1 MTNQIANIIND
12 INEKG
17 YSKIENFFSE
27 KDLQKIDINL
37 KNINDEK
44 ITKEIR

>member
-17 YSKIENFFSE
+17 FKIENFSG
-27 KDLQKIDINL
+27 KDLQKN
-37 KNINDEK
+37 
-44 ITKEIR
+44 